1 MSSYDIQDIYKK
13 YSKTNEIDNEHLEHF
28 ISMQTGSQAQQN
40 ANVLKDTKLNAEEKS
55 FLLAVER
62 GDLATVKKYL
72 EGTVVVSNTI
82 PDQAHMEK
90 LNINCVDPLGRS
102 ALLVAIEY
110 ENIEMIE
117 LLLSFHVQVGEAL
130 LHAIN
135 EEFVEAVEI
144 LLAYQ
149 DQEALEVISLFNW
162 EVETRQF
169 C

>member
-1 MSSYDIQDIYKK
+1 MPSCDIQDIYKK
-13 YSKTNEIDNEHLEHF
+13 YSKPNETHDDHYKDLF
-28 ISMQTGSQAQQN
+28 SVQSSSPSQQN
-40 ANVLKDTKLNAEEKS
+40 VNAIKDTKLTSEEKS

-62 GDLATVKKYL
+62 GDLATVKKIL
-72 EGTVVVSNTI
+72 ECTALTNNTS
-82 PDQAHMEK
+82 DRVQSDK

-149 DQEALEVISLFNW
+149 DQESLEVSIAHIQ
-162 EVETRQF
+162 V
-169 C
+169 